1 MPGEEELLSR
11 QMPHSTEAEQ
21 SVLGSMLIDA
31 RCVPEVIEALK
42 PEDFYLRTNREIYE
56 TIYSMFNFSLTIDP
70 VTVLEHMRQNG
81 VYDENTSRNY
91 ILQLMEITPT
101 AANVKEYVAIVKDK
115 ALLRRIA
122 ETAGELTALVQEGTG
137 TGQEVLEAAEQR
149 IYAIRQGRAAQGLTH
164 ISSVILGVY
173 ERLNELAASDQAV
186 PGLSTGLPDVDMA
199 ISGLNKSDL
208 ILLAA
213 RPDFILASCNTTADL
228 ELESTFENA
237 GIPTA
242 YFDIQNFDDYL
253 NMLEICTGLTGC
265 PENYETYGLQVQEQ
279 VEAAKARQDG
289 SAPTVLTIRATGS
302 SCKVK
307 GSQDFLLGEM
317 LSDLGCVNVADSET
331 SLLEELSLEAILAAD
346 PDYIFV
352 VLQGSDATDAQETLE
367 KTLLSNPAWGGLRA
381 VQEGR
386 FHTLEH
392 SLYNLKPNA
401 RWGEAY
407 EKLADILYP

>member
-1 MPGEEELLSR
+1 MKYTIFLPLAASALACILSACGAPATSAI
-11 QMPHSTEAEQ
+11 QPAQPSAQ
-21 SVLGSMLIDA
+21 SS
-31 RCVPEVIEALK
+31 
-42 PEDFYLRTNREIYE
+42 
-56 TIYSMFNFSLTIDP
+56 
-70 VTVLEHMRQNG
+70 
-81 VYDENTSRNY
+81 
-91 ILQLMEITPT
+91 
-101 AANVKEYVAIVKDK
+101 
-115 ALLRRIA
+115 
-122 ETAGELTALVQEGTG
+122 
-137 TGQEVLEAAEQR
+137 
-149 IYAIRQGRAAQGLTH
+149 AAQGYTFTDD
-164 ISSVILGVY
+164 LGRTVTL
-173 ERLNELAASDQAV
+173 ESPSRVAALIGSFADVWCLAGGQDALVAAAHDAWTSFDL
-186 PGLSTGLPDVDMA
+186 GLSDMVA
-199 ISGLNKSDL
+199 DL
-208 ILLAA
+208 GAVKEPNLEVLLAA
-213 RPDFILASCNTTADL
+213 QPDFILASCNTTADL

-237 GIPTA
+237 GIPAA
-242 YFDIQNFDDYL
+242 YFDIQSFDDYL
-253 NMLEICTGLTGC
+253 NMLKICTDLTGC

-367 KTLLSNPAWGGLRA
+367 KTLLSNPAWSSLRA

-386 FHTLEH
+386 FYTLEH